1 MHDGRGR
8 MFKRILVGLAVT
20 VAIPVIGFL
29 VAYWIISDINAQFG
43 AGANV
48 VLACQVQQ
56 FSGDAELQGFC
67 DELLNIV
74 LLRDT
79 SIWAGV
85 VALGL
90 MAVYLISS
98 LVAGS
103 NRWLNAFIFPKLVP
117 ISTIILAGLVLVQGA
132 ILTYAAYIGES
143 YAIERV
149 HFFII
154 GAIGLGALVGGLKLI
169 SASFSL
175 KRELTQTE
183 FGKRLDHNDAPSLW
197 AFVEDIATKLNSK
210 KPDHIVV
217 GLEPNFYATGA
228 NVELANEDELLKG
241 ETLYLSLPIM
251 RLFNRQELSAV
262 IGHELGHFRGK
273 DTAYSLKFAPVYRGL
288 SNAIDTIY
296 DDDGGASS
304 LAKLP
309 AVSML
314 SLMLEM
320 FARNERKIS
329 REREF
334 EADNAGVSV
343 SSPDAL
349 SSALGKIAVYAP
361 LWEQIRTQNID
372 RLNHGKLTINL
383 SQTYRD
389 SARFD
394 ISNTDIEELMMEILI
409 TRISH
414 PTDTHPTISERLANI
429 GADKNALTIS
439 KLTEQGESG
448 LELLDEFLLETEK
461 ELTLFEHRLMVAMG
475 AVTPP
480 DEEEEEEP
488 NYFLNATY
496 HLAAA
501 MVGADGMIE
510 RDEVVTA
517 ENIGTELFSEFDAV
531 EFRSCCN
538 DPTNIADFRDTVEIL
553 SPALTSENKAI
564 IHNYLRQVALA
575 DGEIAGEEK
584 ELLDYMRDQWEL
596 DA

>member
-1 MHDGRGR
+1 

-48 VLACQVQQ
+48 VLVCQVQQ
-56 FSGDAELQGFC
+56 FSGNAELQGFC
-67 DELLNIV
+67 DELLDIV
-74 LLRDT
+74 LLRDA

-169 SASFSL
+169 FSSFSL
-175 KRELTQTE
+175 NRQLTQTE
-183 FGKRLDHNDAPSLW
+183 FAKRLDNKDAPALW
-197 AFVEDIATKLNSK
+197 AFVEHIAAKLNSK

-217 GLEPNFYATGA
+217 GLEPNFYATAA
-228 NVELANEDELLKG
+228 NVELANENKLLKG
-241 ETLYLSLPIM
+241 EILYLSLPIM
-251 RLFNRQELSAV
+251 RLFDRQELSAV
-262 IGHELGHFRGK
+262 IGHELGHFRGN

-288 SNAIDTIY
+288 SNAIETIS
-296 DDDGGASS
+296 DEEGGASS

-334 EADNAGVSV
+334 EADIAGISV

-349 SSALGKIAVYAP
+349 GSALGKIAVYAP
-361 LWEQIRTQNID
+361 LWEQIRHQNID
-372 RLNHGKLTINL
+372 RLNHGKLTVNL

-394 ISNTDIEELMMEILI
+394 VSHGDIEELMDEILT

-414 PTDTHPTISERLANI
+414 PTDTHPTISERLDNI
-429 GADKNALTIS
+429 GADLKALTIE
-439 KLTEQGESG
+439 KLTEQGGSG
-448 LELLDEFLLETEK
+448 PELLEDVLPEIEK

-475 AVTPP
+475 AVAPP
-480 DEEEEEEP
+480 EEEEEEKP
-488 NYFLNATY
+488 NDFLNATY

-501 MVGADGMIE
+501 MVGADGKIE
-510 RDEVVTA
+510 RSEVVTA

-531 EFRSCCN
+531 EFRSYCN
-538 DPTNIADFRDTVEIL
+538 DPSNIAGFRDTVDIL
-553 SPALTSENKAI
+553 SPALTSDHKAI
-564 IHNYLRQVALA
+564 ILNYLKQVALA

-584 ELLDYMRDQWEL
+584 ELLDYMRGQWDSE
-596 DA
+596 A